1 MEHKYKQELKNIV
14 QKLLF
19 IATSSFNI
27 KQKNIFKILKKKNL
41 SIKLN
46 PTHKKL
52 SESQVLNYAKNA
64 THIVAGTEKYSS
76 TTINKLKKLK
86 YIFRLGSGIENLD
99 IQSLKLKK
107 IKFQSSTISLEKAV
121 GELIIG
127 LVLSNLRKICKH
139 DYDMKNKRW
148 IKSMGN
154 LLYGK
159 YFGIIGYGK
168 IGKYLSKLVKTFGA
182 KTIVSDI
189 KKFKNINQRPL
200 SYLLSKSDIISI
212 NANFKSLMILDKKKL
227 NRLKKN
233 CILINTSRAE
243 LIDYDYLYK
252 ILKYKKIHSAALDV
266 YNKEPYY
273 GKFSKLDNV
282 TLTPHIGSY
291 AKEVRDLMEKEAI
304 EKIIKNL

>member
-1 MEHKYKQELKNIV
+1 MIKSNK
-14 QKLLF
+14 KLLF
-19 IATSSFNI
+19 IATSSFNVR
-27 KQKNIFKILKKKNL
+27 QNNTLNLLKKNF
-41 SIKLN
+41 SIKFN
-46 PTHKKL
+46 PTGKKL
-52 SESQVLNYAKNA
+52 SENQLLSYAKNA
-64 THIVAGTEKYSS
+64 THIVAGTEKYNL
-76 TTINKLKKLK
+76 TVINKLKKLK
-86 YIFRLGSGIENLD
+86 YIFRLGSGTENLD
-99 IQSLKLKK
+99 IKNLKLKK

-127 LVLSNLRKICKH
+127 LVLSNLRKICRH
-139 DYDMKNKRW
+139 DHDMKNKRW

-168 IGKYLSKLVKTFGA
+168 IGKYLSKLVKSFGA
-182 KTIVSDI
+182 KTIISDI
-189 KKFKNINQRPL
+189 KKFKNINQRSL
-200 SYLLSKSDIISI
+200 SYLLLKSDIVSI
-212 NANFKSLMILDKKKL
+212 NANFNSSTILNKKNL
-227 NRLKKN
+227 DRLKKN

-252 ILKYKKIHSAALDV
+252 ILKKNRIHSAALDV
-266 YNKEPYY
+266 FNKEPYY

-282 TLTPHIGSY
+282 ILTPHIGSY